1 MVVKFKEVLTEL
13 LKNGIK
19 LKTVFQIVKKFKKL
33 NPDKPL
39 ILMGYYNIV
48 FQNGENNFLKN
59 CKLSG
64 VDGLII
70 VDLPWPENKDF
81 SQKCKRKK

>member
-1 MVVKFKEVLTEL
+1 MEK
-13 LKNGIK
+13 I
-19 LKTVFQIVKKFKKL
+19 I
-33 NPDKPL
+33 
-39 ILMGYYNIV
+39 
-48 FQNGENNFLKN
+48 FLKN

-81 SQKCKRKK
+81 SQKCKRKKNNLRSITFTHNFHRKNEKNY